1 MKKLLSLVPFL
12 VLFLFSCTNF
22 QNTNSISVSINGRD
36 LARSAA
42 RDVAPIS
49 DESGYFVTAA
59 IRGDFNQSQT
69 AFINPNDE
77 CVFVFDYVPLNS
89 EVYAEI
95 NVFRR
100 VEPDDNYGSAI
111 QIYNGKSETITVSPG
126 ENYLPLALNPLVASS
141 GFTKSNESALIQ
153 LYQNGKY
160 YIQLNDGGVIS
171 EGLWRCSEAFGAEL
185 GPFGLDQSF
194 TLYLTEYVYGK
205 IKEQYSTTPVIIELP
220 EEKAVNVK
228 YDGNSHR
235 FSFEGKS
242 GYNFVVGDENND
254 DPPPQTYSVNI
265 QTIHCSVVSSETD
278 NVTDGSKITLTLT
291 HEYGY
296 VLKTLTVEDEY
307 QNDSFALTRISGGNY
322 TFTMPSCNV
331 VVRAVFEITPSGFA
345 YARGSDS
352 IDNLIVCD
360 HEVTQSEYS
369 DIIGSNPSY
378 FSSNPASGE
387 SQSNR
392 PVETVSWYD
401 AIVYC
406 NKLSLGSGLTPCYK
420 INNKTNP
427 DEWGPVPTSDDST
440 WNSVEC
446 DFDANGYRLPT
457 EAEWKYAAH
466 GGEYN
471 EPAIYSGSAN
481 VL

>member
-1 MKKLLSLVPFL
+1 MKKLLSLFPFL

-95 NVFRR
+95 NVFQR
-100 VEPDDNYGSAI
+100 VGPNSSYEPSI
-111 QIYNGKSETITVSPG
+111 QIFNGKSETITVSPG
-126 ENYLPLALNPLVASS
+126 ENYLPLALNPLMDSF

-185 GPFGLDQSF
+185 GPFGLEQSF

-265 QTIHCSVVSSETD
+265 LAIIQNGSVTSDHTNPVEPGTTVTITVTPNLGYKILNLLINGQSIPLSEIVANQYAFKMPED
-278 NVTDGSKITLTLT
+278 NVSVSAAFEPIQIPAGFVLVQGQNVDGST
-291 HEYGY
+291 YGNTPASN
-296 VLKTLTVEDEY
+296 VFVNGRTVTINNFYMCE
-307 QNDSFALTRISGGNY
+307 
-322 TFTMPSCNV
+322 
-331 VVRAVFEITPSGFA
+331 
-345 YARGSDS
+345 
-352 IDNLIVCD
+352 
-360 HEVTQSEYS
+360 HEVTKKEYET
-369 DIIGSNPSY
+369 Y
-378 FSSNPASGE
+378 CRYSGT
-387 SQSNR
+387 SVSGNDDKA
-392 PVETVSWYD
+392 VYYVSWYD

-406 NKLSLGSGLTPCYK
+406 NLRSLAEERTPVYSISGITDPKLWDGKQVTGTKYY
-420 INNKTNP
+420 
-427 DEWGPVPTSDDST
+427 GPSSENST
-440 WNSVEC
+440 WN
-446 DFDANGYRLPT
+446 G
-457 EAEWKYAAH
+457 
-466 GGEYN
+466 
-471 EPAIYSGSAN
+471 
-481 VL
+481 